1 MSVGIFTAMTDEHM
15 PPARLARAVEERGFE
30 SLFVP
35 EHSHI
40 PATRETPT
48 PDGEELPRDYYRH
61 IDPIVTLATSAA
73 VTTTL
78 RLGTAVTLLTQRD
91 PIHLAKEFASL
102 DHLSGGRM
110 ELGIGAGWL
119 REEMRNHGTDPR
131 TRTAL
136 LTERLAAI
144 RAIWTDSPAEYHG
157 TFVDF
162 APLYSWP
169 KPVQSPHPPVWL
181 GGWGPTTLQRVVD
194 LGVGWIA
201 PPGIPA
207 EQIRAGMRELGAL
220 AAQQDLPVPTVMAT
234 VFDPTAGLLGDLA
247 DRGVSRTLVGLPVA
261 SEEES
266 LHALDRLATTAREHL
281 ATTAREH
288 LATTAPDDRPYA

>member
-1 MSVGIFTAMTDEHM
+1 MTPNSGPMSVGIFTAMTDEHV

-40 PATRETPT
+40 PATRQTPT
-48 PDGEELPRDYYRH
+48 PDGGELPRDYYRH
-61 IDPIVTLATSAA
+61 LDPVVTLSTASA

-78 RLGTAVTLLTQRD
+78 RLGTAVTLLVQRD

-102 DHLSGGRM
+102 DLVSGGRI

-119 REEMRNHGTDPR
+119 REEMLNHNTDPR

-136 LTERLAAI
+136 MTERLAAI
-144 RAIWTDSPAEYHG
+144 RAIWADSPADYHG

-169 KPVQSPHPPVWL
+169 KPVQVPHPPVWL

-207 EQIRAGMRELGAL
+207 ERLGAGMDELRTL
-220 AAQQDLPVPTVMAT
+220 AEKHDLPAPPVMAT
-234 VFDPTAGLLGDLA
+234 VFDPTAGLLDDLA

-266 LHALDRLATTAREHL
+266 LHVLNHL
-281 ATTAREH
+281 ATIAGDH
-288 LATTAPDDRPYA
+288 LATIAGDDRTTA